1 MKPFPRL
8 LYIEADEE
16 ITDLVDRLRELAE
29 EETVT
34 FVVPERARA
43 LQSPMSFKLLRR
55 YADSYG
61 KRVNIIS
68 SEPRLQTLSQ
78 DAGFMAY
85 ESLDAYEGGT
95 PSGAAPSE
103 GNGHVAIEPAV
114 ERAPAAVA
122 TAVRET
128 PRPSMSAPPRS
139 AGPTPIAPPSPR
151 RRRPPALLIGAVA
164 AVLLGLIAAIVLL
177 PSATVVMSVSGA
189 PLSADLQLSGST
201 DAPSGVADRF
211 VTQVVNATETQTA
224 STQATGQQ
232 PVPAVA
238 AQGEAVFTLTC
249 FLCQGATLPRGLT
262 VRTPDGKRY
271 ATQQTATISGPSGS
285 TSVPIKAVA
294 VGAVGNT
301 DANTISTI
309 EGNTHPDELKVN
321 NPAAVSG
328 GADAR
333 TATVVQQSDID
344 AAKQALLD
352 QLNPKVED
360 DLNSKAKGAHLLPVG
375 QPQVQL
381 TTDHKV
387 KDEASSFSVTISVT
401 QGGLT
406 FDNGAVQKLLQDALR
421 RKVPAGQELTSDR
434 IHTSYDVAQASPDGD
449 LTLRGHA
456 DGFAVPIFSREQ
468 LRARLKGQSPSHARA
483 LLLGQPDVV
492 DVIVRQQPF
501 GLPWLPFFSSRITVQ
516 IQEVPGTGS
525 SGNSP

>member
-16 ITDLVDRLRELAE
+16 ITDLVDRLRELDE
-29 EETVT
+29 EDTVT

-68 SEPRLQTLSQ
+68 SEPRLQTLSL
-78 DAGFMAY
+78 DAGFTAY
-85 ESLDAYEGGT
+85 DSLDAYEGGA
-95 PSGAAPSE
+95 PSGASSRE
-103 GNGHVAIEPAV
+103 GNGHVAIEPAP
-114 ERAPAAVA
+114 ERAPAALA
-122 TAVRET
+122 TAVREI
-128 PRPSMSAPPRS
+128 PRPTISAPPRP
-139 AGPTPIAPPSPR
+139 AGATPIPPPGPR
-151 RRRPPALLIGAVA
+151 RPRRPALLVGAAA
-164 AVLLGLIAAIVLL
+164 AVLLGLIGAMVLL
-177 PSATVVMSVSGA
+177 PSATVVMSVTGA

-211 VTQVVNATETQTA
+211 VTQVVDATETQTA

-271 ATQQTATISGPSGS
+271 ATQQTGTISGPSGS
-285 TSVPIKAVA
+285 TTVPIKAVA

-321 NPAAVSG
+321 NPVAVSG

-387 KDEASSFSVTISVT
+387 KDEASSFSVTVSVT
-401 QGGLT
+401 QSGVT

-525 SGNSP
+525 SGATP

>member
-1 MKPFPRL
+1 
-8 LYIEADEE
+8 
-16 ITDLVDRLRELAE
+16 
-29 EETVT
+29 
-34 FVVPERARA
+34 
-43 LQSPMSFKLLRR
+43 
-55 YADSYG
+55 
-61 KRVNIIS
+61 
-68 SEPRLQTLSQ
+68 
-78 DAGFMAY
+78 MA
-85 ESLDAYEGGT
+85 
-95 PSGAAPSE
+95 
-103 GNGHVAIEPAV
+103 
-114 ERAPAAVA
+114 AAV
-122 TAVRET
+122 
-128 PRPSMSAPPRS
+128 
-139 AGPTPIAPPSPR
+139 
-151 RRRPPALLIGAVA
+151 
-164 AVLLGLIAAIVLL
+164 LGLIAAILLL
-177 PSATVVMSVSGA
+177 PSATVVMSVTGA

-211 VTQVVNATETQTA
+211 ATQVVNATETQTA

-238 AQGEAVFTLTC
+238 AQGEAVFSLTC

-271 ATQQTATISGPSGS
+271 STQQTATISGPSGS
-285 TSVPIKAVA
+285 TTVPIKAVA

-301 DANTISTI
+301 DANTITTI

-321 NPAAVSG
+321 NPVAVGG

-360 DLNSKAKGAHLLPVG
+360 DLNTKAKGAHLLPTG

-381 TTDHKV
+381 TADHKV
-387 KDEASSFSVTISVT
+387 KDEASSFSVTVSVT
-401 QGGLT
+401 ANGVT
-406 FDNGAVQKLLQDALR
+406 FDNAAVQKLLQDALR
-421 RKVPAGQELTSDR
+421 RKVAVGQELTGDR
-434 IHTSYDVAQASPDGD
+434 IHTSYDVAQVSPDGD

-492 DVIVRQQPF
+492 DVVVRQQPF
-501 GLPWLPFFSSRITVQ
+501 GLPWLPLFSSRITVQ

-525 SGNSP
+525 SGSP